1 MHRRHNKEGEMVVL
15 DARRSELVRRL
26 CQLIVPGSER
36 VGPEVYIDALLARM
50 PDEYRELA
58 LGAFDALEP
67 AAEGTASLAE
77 RALTPEFMMVRA
89 LACEAFYSD
98 FVAPGAPG
106 PGAWTEID
114 FAPPLAARLNKDWSY
129 LGVTG

>member
-1 MHRRHNKEGEMVVL
+1 MRVL
-15 DARRSELVRRL
+15 DDRAAAAVRTL
-26 CQLIVPGSER
+26 CELIVPGSAR

-50 PDEYRELA
+50 PDGQRAATLTAVDTLA
-58 LGAFDALEP
+58 GPASRGPGA
-67 AAEGTASLAE
+67 LAE
-77 RALTPEFMMVRA
+77 HQFSPEFAVVRA

-106 PGAWTEID
+106 PGAWAEID
-114 FAPPLAARLNKDWSY
+114 FTPPLAARLKKDWSY